1 MTDTY
6 SYDALPLAVF
16 GSASGNTVNLQ
27 DLLTNVYG
35 NQVSSIANVQ
45 IAYRNAA
52 YFQWAD
58 PDFSYWDPTNPVV
71 TRVLS
76 NGVDIG
82 GSGAPPAFNQT
93 TVANANF
100 SNITINVGNNIM
112 PNVYLTIELANNGT
126 DRHFQEL
133 NITTV
138 PDQRTSLAVFD
149 GSVTANDIVA
159 TARTFATA
167 YNGVANANDCH
178 WMAMTI
184 AAAAGAAFDPATQQG
199 AMQVVN
205 PATGA
210 QLFLNLSLNEEG
222 GLWRIVHRGS
232 GNPVDDWQTLVQ
244 PGDIVRM
251 GWSFQINPT
260 TGAVTGGG
268 FHTVTVT
275 AGLNADGL
283 HPGQI
288 CVVDNTARDASG
300 NPVISEHWVDFDG
313 TATIDNSVTIYRVS
327 LDQRYLINGSALS
340 DTIIGTVLSDH
351 IRGGNGG
358 DTINGGGGNDFLVGE
373 DGGDTLRGGD
383 GNDSL
388 YGGAGDDTMYGG
400 AGDDTYLNIDSAND
414 QIIEEDTTSAGG
426 VDTVV
431 TTINRNQYLPQ
442 GVENLSLVGSATRG
456 DGNDL
461 DNTIVASSQ
470 SCTLRGYGGRDT
482 LIGYDGN
489 DVFIMDNGNSTG
501 GDVAVGDGTRVGG
514 NSIDEVWAD
523 DSVAATG
530 LHLNLFAKGTNYTAL
545 SLVPNTSAAMEVEV
559 VRGGSGN
566 DWVDATR
573 LGGGESVR
581 FVGNGGNDTFYSNAT
596 NNVFEGGADTD
607 TIVYSGPASNYIIT
621 ASTTDSSLFSIQNR
635 FTGQRDYVRDVE
647 LARFN
652 GVTTTIGA
660 STFVT
665 GTEGADTLFGDG
677 ANNII
682 KVSAATTSSS
692 EVSAPT
698 VSTAG
703 PGATSCISMPWTP
716 ASKAATAS
724 TSSTPMPAP
733 PRTG

>member
-1 MTDTY
+1 M
-6 SYDALPLAVF
+6 
-16 GSASGNTVNLQ
+16 
-27 DLLTNVYG
+27 
-35 NQVSSIANVQ
+35 
-45 IAYRNAA
+45 
-52 YFQWAD
+52 
-58 PDFSYWDPTNPVV
+58 
-71 TRVLS
+71 
-76 NGVDIG
+76 
-82 GSGAPPAFNQT
+82 
-93 TVANANF
+93 
-100 SNITINVGNNIM
+100 
-112 PNVYLTIELANNGT
+112 
-126 DRHFQEL
+126 
-133 NITTV
+133 
-138 PDQRTSLAVFD
+138 
-149 GSVTANDIVA
+149 
-159 TARTFATA
+159 
-167 YNGVANANDCH
+167 
-178 WMAMTI
+178 
-184 AAAAGAAFDPATQQG
+184 
-199 AMQVVN
+199 
-205 PATGA
+205 
-210 QLFLNLSLNEEG
+210 
-222 GLWRIVHRGS
+222 
-232 GNPVDDWQTLVQ
+232 
-244 PGDIVRM
+244 
-251 GWSFQINPT
+251 
-260 TGAVTGGG
+260 
-268 FHTVTVT
+268 
-275 AGLNADGL
+275 
-283 HPGQI
+283 
-288 CVVDNTARDASG
+288 
-300 NPVISEHWVDFDG
+300 DFDG
-313 TATIDNSVTIYRVS
+313 VGSANDTVDNSITIYRLS
-327 LDQRYLINGSALS
+327 LDQRNLINGSALS

-358 DTINGGGGNDFLVGE
+358 DTINGGRGNDFLVGE
-373 DGGDTLRGGD
+373 DGADTLRGGD

-573 LGGGESVR
+573 LGSGESVR

-596 NNVFEGGADTD
+596 NNVFEGGADID
-607 TIVYSGPASNYIIT
+607 TIVYSGSASNYIIT

-635 FTGQRDYVRDVE
+635 VTGQMDYVRDVE

-682 KVSAATTSSS
+682 QGLGGDDVLTGAVRRRQLRGRGRATTSCIVDAQDTSIQGGDGFDI
-692 EVSAPT
+692 VYADA
-698 VSTAG
+698 STAATG
-703 PGATSCISMPWTP
+703 LNFRLAGSGVEAAFGNAGNDVLDASGVAEYVNMLFARRRQRRADRQQRGQLHAGGRFRRRYCGIRRQPGGLYHHRWFDHRLAKLDHGHSQRDRCDQLAANGGAP
-716 ASKAATAS
+716 AVRRRNHRRAGSGAAGDGHGRWRRDQCSRRRRGGAW
-724 TSSTPMPAP
+724 PCRRRPDH
-733 PRTG
+733 RLLGQ